1 MSQSDERLLNALRT
15 IKDPELGLDLVTL
28 GLIYET
34 RRTGPEAYVRL
45 TLTTPGCPLI
55 ATIIEDVRA
64 AMRRIDGI
72 EQVKVDLTFDP
83 PWTPERMSGEARE
96 LLGFPARPP
105 R

>member
-1 MSQSDERLLNALRT
+1 MSVSDERLLSALRT

-34 RRTGPEAYVRL
+34 RRTGSEAYVQL

-64 AMRRIDGI
+64 AIRRIDGI

-83 PWTPERMSGEARE
+83 PWTPDRMSDEARE
-96 LLGFPARPP
+96 LLGFPARPA

>member
-1 MSQSDERLLNALRT
+1 MSAVQARLLDVLRT

-28 GLIYET
+28 GLIYEANIKN
-34 RRTGPEAYVRL
+34 GSAYVRL

-64 AMRRIDGI
+64 AVRSLPDIR
-72 EQVKVDLTFDP
+72 EVKVDLTFDP
-83 PWTPERMSGEARE
+83 PWTPDRMSDEARE
-96 LLGFPARPP
+96 ALGFPARS

>member
-1 MSQSDERLLNALRT
+1 MTGTQARLLDTLRT

-34 RRTGPEAYVRL
+34 RLDAGQAYVRL

-64 AMRRIDGI
+64 AVRSLPDVR
-72 EQVKVDLTFDP
+72 EVKVDLTFDP
-83 PWTPERMSGEARE
+83 PWTPDRMSDEARE
-96 LLGFPARPP
+96 LLGFPGRS